1 MSDRPFELTWTPEG
15 MVARVRLR
23 GSPVLS
29 SPMLN
34 RGTAFTPAEREALG
48 LTGLLPDGVSTIEGQ
63 LRRVYAQYLRQPD
76 DLAKNLYLRQL
87 RDRNEVLFYRLLTEH
102 IHEMLPIVYTPTV
115 GTLIERYSLEF
126 GRPRGV
132 YLSVDHPDQVETAFR
147 NYGLGADEV
156 DLIVATDSE
165 GILGIGDWG
174 VGGIAI
180 AVGKLAVYTAA
191 AGLHPRRVIPVVL
204 DAGTDNQD
212 LLAEDMYL
220 GSRHPRV
227 RGERYDQL
235 IDAYVSTATR
245 LFPNAMLHWEDFGA
259 ANARRILLKYAD
271 TCCTFNDD
279 IQGTAAVVL
288 AAALCATRAAG
299 TAMRDQTVVIH
310 GAGTAGIGIADALRQ
325 VMIDEGLSP
334 DEATA
339 RFYALGSKGLLTGDY
354 PGTLRDFQVPYART
368 AAEVAAWP
376 RDPDGRIGLAEVV
389 TRSRATMLIG
399 TSTQPGAFTEQ
410 IVTAMASHAE
420 RPVIMPLSNP
430 TSHSEAQA
438 ADLIAWTGGRALIAT
453 GSPFPPVTYRG
464 VEYQVAQ
471 ANNALIFP
479 GLGLG
484 VTVSRARRVSDGML
498 AAAADALAG
507 LSDAAAPG
515 AAVLPPVTS
524 LRGGVRRGRRG
535 CRPGGPGRG
544 PVRRAPRRPGR
555 TGPRGHVGAGL
566 PGGGGHLSHGRAG
579 VEHRADTGDRLA
591 AGESQQRIPGLLGV
605 LPGLRHPG
613 GDQPGDQRGAERR
626 PAPHRHPVE
635 LPAFPDGR
643 LVADVGSL
651 GEGIDEVFA
660 RRVDIDPSAVVA
672 EVRAFPPVRRQAPTA
687 ITPGERRPHR
697 SSLPV
702 VAAARARP
710 GPSCG
715 GCAFRTVRRRCAGT
729 DRGGSAR

>member
-1 MSDRPFELTWTPEG
+1 MSDRPFELTAGGT
-15 MVARVRLR
+15 VARVRLR
-23 GSPVLS
+23 GSAVLS
-29 SPMLN
+29 LPMLN

-48 LTGLLPDGVSTIEGQ
+48 LTGLLPEGVSTIEGQ
-63 LRRVYAQYLRQPD
+63 LRRVYGQFLRQPD
-76 DLAKNLYLRQL
+76 DLAKNIFLGHV

-115 GTLIERYSLEF
+115 GTAIERYSLEF

-147 NYGLGADEV
+147 NYGLGSRDV

-204 DAGTDNQD
+204 DAGTDNPA
-212 LLAEDMYL
+212 LLAEEMYL
-220 GSRHPRV
+220 GNRHPRV

-235 IDAYVSTATR
+235 IEAYVSAATE
-245 LFPNAMLHWEDFGA
+245 LFPDAMLHWEDFGA
-259 ANARRILLKYAD
+259 ANARRILLKYAG
-271 TCCTFNDD
+271 THCTFNDD

-310 GAGTAGIGIADALRQ
+310 GAGTAGIGIADSLRQ
-325 VMIDEGLSP
+325 VMIDDGLRP

-339 RFYALGSKGLLTGDY
+339 RFYALGSKGLLSTDY
-354 PGTLRDFQVPYART
+354 PGTLRDFQVPYARP
-368 AAEVAAWP
+368 AAEVSGWR
-376 RDPDGRIGLAEVV
+376 RDEAGRIGLAEVV
-389 TRSRATMLIG
+389 ARSRPTMLIG
-399 TSTQPGAFTEQ
+399 TSTQPGAFTEA
-410 IVTAMASHAE
+410 IVTGMAAHVA

-453 GSPFPPVTYRG
+453 GSPFPPVDYGG
-464 VEYQVAQ
+464 VRYEVAQ

-524 LRGGVRRGRRG
+524 LRAVSAAVAEAVARAAQAEGLSGA
-535 CRPGGPGRG
+535 PLDDLPGR
-544 PVRRAPRRPGR
+544 V
-555 TGPRGHVGAGL
+555 
-566 PGGGGHLSHGRAG
+566 
-579 VEHRADTGDRLA
+579 
-591 AGESQQRIPGLLGV
+591 
-605 LPGLRHPG
+605 
-613 GDQPGDQRGAERR
+613 
-626 PAPHRHPVE
+626 
-635 LPAFPDGR
+635 
-643 LVADVGSL
+643 
-651 GEGIDEVFA
+651 
-660 RRVDIDPSAVVA
+660 
-672 EVRAFPPVRRQAPTA
+672 RQAMWEPA
-687 ITPGERRPHR
+687 YPRVEPI
-697 SSLPV
+697 
-702 VAAARARP
+702 
-710 GPSCG
+710 
-715 GCAFRTVRRRCAGT
+715 
-729 DRGGSAR
+729 